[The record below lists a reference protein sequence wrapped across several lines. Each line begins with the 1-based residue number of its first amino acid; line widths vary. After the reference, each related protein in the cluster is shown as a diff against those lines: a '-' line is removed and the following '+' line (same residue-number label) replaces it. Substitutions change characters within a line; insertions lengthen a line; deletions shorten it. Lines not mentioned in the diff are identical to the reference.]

1 MMKSFAVADIYTGI
15 YGRGATSRGPGDLA
29 SKASRGGRIR
39 TCYVRCMN
47 FSIHVDDELGN
58 ALDQLA
64 RVEHRSRN
72 ALIRE
77 ALREFVA
84 SRQRQRWPESVK
96 KLAGADPGLPPFED
110 HRGDLGAV
118 ADDPLR

>member
-1 MMKSFAVADIYTGI
+1 LMKSFAVADIYTGI
-15 YGRGATSRGPGDLA
+15 YRHGARSRGGLA
-29 SKASRGGRIR
+29 ASRGGQIR
-39 TCYVRCMN
+39 TCYVRFMN

-96 KLAGADPGLPPFED
+96 RLAGADPGLPPFED